1 MYDLDGALPTGEPTA
16 VDAGSSIVVAGP
28 AFSGQEDVLF
38 DVLAAGDDHGE
49 GAVVVTTDRSARKV
63 QQAYRDRGGDEE
75 RLYVVDA
82 RGGGAGGN
90 SGSRRVQTVSSPA
103 DLTGIGIRLVQAL
116 RALESQ
122 GVDRVRIAVHSVS
135 TFVQYLDETVVF
147 QFFHTLTGRVQA
159 TDQLLVA
166 SLTDGPGDRTLDT
179 VGSAFDVLVQIREQG
194 DGFEARVAQ
203 ETLRLP
209 WTPITR

>member
-16 VDAGSSIVVAGP
+16 VDPGSSIVVSGP
-28 AFSGQEDVLF
+28 AFSGQENVLF
-38 DVLAAGDDHGE
+38 DVLAAGEEDGE
-49 GAVVVTTDRSARKV
+49 GAVVVTTDLPARKV
-63 QQAYRDRGGDEE
+63 RQAYRDRGGDDD

-82 RGGGAGGN
+82 RGGGGG
-90 SGSRRVQTVSSPA
+90 SEGRRLQTVSSPA

-116 RALESQ
+116 RDLESQ

-147 QFFHTLTGRVQA
+147 QFLHTLTGRVQA
-159 TDQLLVA
+159 TDHLLVA

-179 VGSAFDVLVQIREQG
+179 VGSAFDVLVQIREQD
-194 DGFEARVAQ
+194 DGFEARVTRQ
-203 ETLRLP
+203 SLRLP